1 MELLTEEIYNLKIDK
16 SDNDYIHKFSQLRLN
31 ELDLEPQK
39 NCLVGFLFFKTSI
52 LPVKDYNKKY
62 FMTVTNYFTEHKY
75 KIIYPF
81 YNSLELTSTK
91 NSKNPKKLIKTK
103 YGLKN
108 SEIDK
113 INLYEV
119 YNVNN
124 IIIYAVNTPKLFK
137 FMKEMKHHKAI
148 HLYSDPNSNQE
159 IESVYSD
166 IISTGFNRLNKRFFF
181 FYNNIKISLKE
192 KHILER
198 IN

>member
-52 LPVKDYNKKY
+52 LPINNYDKKY

-81 YNSLELTSTK
+81 YNSLELTNAK
-91 NSKNPKKLIKTK
+91 NSKNPKKLIKSK
-103 YGLKN
+103 YELKK
-108 SEIDK
+108 SDLDK
-113 INLYEV
+113 IKIYEV

-124 IIIYAVNTPKLFK
+124 IIIYAVNTTKLFK
-137 FMKEMKHHKAI
+137 FLKDMKNHKAI
-148 HLYSDPNSNQE
+148 HLYSDPNANQK
-159 IESVYSD
+159 IESIYSD
-166 IISTGFNRLNKRFFF
+166 IITTNFNQLNKRFFF